1 VGELDSGKK
10 GQKFM
15 FRVKGGGALTKSN
28 VERFLLDNSDPNDAL
43 QLERVRRYIKLRA
56 LFDKLDK
63 AIREHGEVI
72 IVKNGKQNFVKIN
85 PAIQEKEKINS
96 QLMALEREFQFIL
109 PSDEEPVESP
119 PKTPVADE
127 EESLI

>member
-1 VGELDSGKK
+1 
-10 GQKFM
+10 
-15 FRVKGGGALTKSN
+15 VKGGGVLTKSN

-72 IVKNGKQNFVKIN
+72 LVKNGKQNFVKIN

-96 QLMALEREFQFIL
+96 QLMALERDFQFIL
-109 PSDEEPVESP
+109 PSSEEPTESP

-127 EESLI
+127 EESLT